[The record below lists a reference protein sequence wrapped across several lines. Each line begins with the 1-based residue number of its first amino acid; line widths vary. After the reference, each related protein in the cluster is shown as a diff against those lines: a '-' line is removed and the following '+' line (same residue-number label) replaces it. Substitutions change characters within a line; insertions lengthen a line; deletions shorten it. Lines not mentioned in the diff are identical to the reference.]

1 MSGAN
6 CRPFVMLISARID
19 GALDAAR
26 FGQLAEHLAECTSC
40 RAREMSLLAQGQALR
55 AGSAARL
62 AALESSG
69 KIDLTGFADRV
80 LRAATQSEKPAHP
93 TRWERLALSLQER
106 WEHQRLALS
115 ASLGVLG
122 AGLAA
127 VFFVLVLPWTLSTH
141 VRPPSVQP
149 ELAADASQASID
161 TIELMR
167 GTTGLV
173 FEVPGQTTVI
183 WVNEEAA
190 E

>member
-6 CRPFVMLISARID
+6 CKPFVMLISARID

-40 RAREMSLLAQGQALR
+40 RARELSLLAQGQALR

-115 ASLGVLG
+115 ASLGVSRRSFSCSCCRG
-122 AGLAA
+122 RSRPMCAPRR
-127 VFFVLVLPWTLSTH
+127 FSQSWPPTRRRPRST
-141 VRPPSVQP
+141 PS
-149 ELAADASQASID
+149 S
-161 TIELMR
+161 
-167 GTTGLV
+167 
-173 FEVPGQTTVI
+173 
-183 WVNEEAA
+183 
-190 E
+190 

>member
-6 CRPFVMLISARID
+6 CKPFVMLISARID

-26 FGQLAEHLAECTSC
+26 FGQLAEHLAECASC
-40 RAREMSLLAQGQALR
+40 RARERSLLAQGQALR
-55 AGSAARL
+55 AGSLTRL
-62 AALESSG
+62 AALEASG

-80 LRAATQSEKPAHP
+80 LRAATQREKPAHP
-93 TRWERLALSLQER
+93 TRWERLALSLRER

-115 ASLGVLG
+115 ASLGVAA
-122 AGLAA
+122 AGLAT
-127 VFFVLVLPWTLSTH
+127 VFFLLVLPRVIATH
-141 VRPPSVQP
+141 VLPPAQP
-149 ELAADASQASID
+149 EVASDASQASID

>member
-6 CRPFVMLISARID
+6 CKPFVMLISARID

-26 FGQLAEHLAECTSC
+26 FGQLAEHLADCASC
-40 RAREMSLLAQGQALR
+40 RARERSLLAQGQALR
-55 AGSAARL
+55 AGSLTRL
-62 AALESSG
+62 AALEASG

-80 LRAATQSEKPAHP
+80 LRAATQRERPAHP
-93 TRWERLALSLQER
+93 TRWERLALSLRER

-115 ASLGVLG
+115 ASLGVAG
-122 AGLAA
+122 AGLAT
-127 VFFVLVLPWTLSTH
+127 VFFVLVLPRVLAPHGMPASA
-141 VRPPSVQP
+141 QP
-149 ELAADASQASID
+149 ELAAGGSQASID

-183 WVNEEAA
+183 WVSEEAA